1 MIKNINLNK
10 IVDRAEKI
18 DTIYGNYLGRIRCSE
33 VKLQMCLGL
42 KTNISE
48 VLLWTN

>member
-10 IVDRAEKI
+10 IVDRVEEI
-18 DTIYGNYLGRIRCSE
+18 DKIYGNYLGRIRCGE

-42 KTNISE
+42 ETNFSE